1 MRNAIVGTIA
11 ALALILKLAFGVEI
25 EQVVQAELAD
35 ILVTLALV
43 VTPIYVA
50 IKAAIRKRQEK
61 KALQ

>member
-1 MRNAIVGTIA
+1 VGTIA
-11 ALALILKLAFGVEI
+11 ALALILKLAFGIEI

-50 IKAAIRKRQEK
+50 IKARFEKRKQEK
-61 KALQ
+61 ASE